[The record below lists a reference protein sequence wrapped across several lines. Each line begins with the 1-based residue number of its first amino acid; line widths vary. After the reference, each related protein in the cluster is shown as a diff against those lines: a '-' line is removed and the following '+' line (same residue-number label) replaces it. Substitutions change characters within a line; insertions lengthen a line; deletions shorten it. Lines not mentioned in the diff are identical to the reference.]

1 MRTWKAGILAALIIA
16 EAQLAMAGDR
26 QVTACMKTGSFFNP
40 TEYRAKYEATQIFA
54 KIDVE
59 LKWVGSSDCPAEAIR
74 VQVNRTAVPGVAP
87 NALACAYP
95 FDRNSHL
102 IVLFRDRV
110 EEMLNRRP
118 SSAGTI
124 LGHILAHEI
133 GHVLLGTDT
142 HAPTGV
148 MKAGWNSLDL
158 GAMLASRLEFS
169 PLHSEMIRSNLVA
182 GRQPVRPELNNLK

>member
-1 MRTWKAGILAALIIA
+1 MRIWKAGALAAMIIA
-16 EAQLAMAGDR
+16 EAQLAIAGGR
-26 QVTACMKTGSFFNP
+26 QVTACMKIGSFFNP
-40 TEYRAKYEATQIFA
+40 TELRAKYEATRIFA

-59 LKWVGSSDCPAEAIR
+59 LKWVGSSDCPPEAIR
-74 VQVNRTAVPGVAP
+74 VQVSRTAVPGVSP

-95 FDRNSHL
+95 FNRNSHL

-110 EEMLNRRP
+110 DEMLNRRA
-118 SSAGTI
+118 SSAGAI

-142 HAPTGV
+142 HTPTGL

-169 PLHSEMIRSNLVA
+169 PLHSEMIR
-182 GRQPVRPELNNLK
+182 NNLIASRHIGSRSRDRAQ